1 MLNKI
6 GKSALFSRRDGAV
19 VQSFLSNILFSYFQS
34 IKILV
39 GVANKIEKG

>member
-6 GKSALFSRRDGAV
+6 GKSALFSRRDEAV
-19 VQSFLSNILFSYFQS
+19 VQSFLSNVLFSYFPS
-34 IKILV
+34 FKISV